1 MSRRRSSDQARG
13 RQAPGSIRSAQQA
26 TPGPTSGMTDP
37 RRRMPPSAPDPVYR
51 ALLPLRFFLGG
62 MFLYAG
68 LDKLVDPAFLAA
80 TGPGSVGEQ
89 LAAFTHVSPL
99 TPLIE
104 TLAQP
109 WPVAVGL
116 GMALF
121 EIAVGLGALTGI
133 VYRASAAVGAGLSL
147 LFLLTASWDTRPIY
161 YGPDLPYM
169 VGWITLA
176 LAGSGGLY
184 VLEGRLLERL
194 REAPLPAAV
203 RDDGTPAS
211 AGRRALLEV
220 GVLGFAALA
229 VAVAGRAFGRLLGP
243 VFTQEDAATA
253 APSPAAASS
262 PGPSGPSA
270 PAATAGAA
278 SAARGGI
285 ANATTMPARSSVDF
299 MLANGDPGVVV
310 KLADGKVV
318 AYDATCTHE
327 GCPVGYDAASG
338 LLLCPCHGAAFDPAA
353 EAVVVNGP
361 ARRPLASVPISID
374 PATGA
379 VTVSA

>member
-1 MSRRRSSDQARG
+1 MSRRRSIDQGRG
-13 RQAPGSIRSAQQA
+13 RHATDPTRHAQQA
-26 TPGPTSGMTDP
+26 TPVTPPGAGP
-37 RRRMPPSAPDPVYR
+37 RRPTQRLAPHPVYR

-68 LDKLVDPAFLAA
+68 LDKLVDPAFLTA

-99 TPLIE
+99 APLIE
-104 TLAQP
+104 AFAQP
-109 WPVAVGL
+109 WPVAIGL
-116 GMALF
+116 GMALL
-121 EIAVGLGALTGI
+121 EIAIGLGALTGI
-133 VYRASAAVGAGLSL
+133 LYRASAALGAAVSL

-169 VGWITLA
+169 MGWITLA

-184 VLEGRLLERL
+184 VLEGPLLARL
-194 REAPLPAAV
+194 REAPLPSALV
-203 RDDGTPAS
+203 DDGTPAS
-211 AGRRALLEV
+211 AGRRTVLAA
-220 GVLGFAALA
+220 GVLALA
-229 VAVAGRAFGRLLGP
+229 TIGVAMAGRAVGRVLGP
-243 VFTQEDAATA
+243 VFTQQAAVTPAPSPSA
-253 APSPAAASS
+253 APSGPTPATE
-262 PGPSGPSA
+262 GSGA
-270 PAATAGAA
+270 PAAPSLATGE
-278 SAARGGI
+278 I
-285 ANATTMPARSSVDF
+285 ANANAMPARSSADF
-299 MLANGDPGVVV
+299 VLTGGDPGVVV

-327 GCPVGYDAASG
+327 GCPVGYDTPSG

-353 EAVVVNGP
+353 DAAVVNGP

-379 VTVSA
+379 VTLAG

>member
-1 MSRRRSSDQARG
+1 
-13 RQAPGSIRSAQQA
+13 
-26 TPGPTSGMTDP
+26 
-37 RRRMPPSAPDPVYR
+37 
-51 ALLPLRFFLGG
+51 

-68 LDKLVDPAFLAA
+68 LDKLVDPAFLTA

-104 TLAQP
+104 AFAQP

-116 GMALF
+116 GMALL
-121 EIAVGLGALTGI
+121 EIAIGLGALTGI
-133 VYRASAAVGAGLSL
+133 LYRGSAAVGAALSL

-169 VGWITLA
+169 MGWITLA

-184 VLEGRLLERL
+184 VLEDRLLARL
-194 REAPLPAAV
+194 REAPLPSALV
-203 RDDGTPAS
+203 DDGSPAS
-211 AGRRALLEV
+211 AGRRAVLEV
-220 GVLGFAALA
+220 GSLA
-229 VAVAGRAFGRLLGP
+229 VATIVVAAAGRAVGRFFGP
-243 VFTQEDAATA
+243 VFTQQAAAAPAPSPSAAPPGPTPATGASGAPA
-253 APSPAAASS
+253 APSL
-262 PGPSGPSA
+262 
-270 PAATAGAA
+270 ATGE
-278 SAARGGI
+278 I
-285 ANATTMPARSSVDF
+285 ANANAMPARSSADF
-299 MLANGDPGVVV
+299 VLTSGDPGIVV

-327 GCPVGYDAASG
+327 GCPVGYDTPSG
-338 LLLCPCHGAAFDPAA
+338 LLLCPCHGAVFDPAA
-353 EAVVVNGP
+353 DAAVVNGP

-379 VTVSA
+379 VTLAG

>member
-1 MSRRRSSDQARG
+1 
-13 RQAPGSIRSAQQA
+13 
-26 TPGPTSGMTDP
+26 
-37 RRRMPPSAPDPVYR
+37 MPPSPSDPVYR

-68 LDKLVDPAFLAA
+68 LDKLVDPSFLAA

-116 GMALF
+116 GMALL

-133 VYRASAAVGAGLSL
+133 LYRASAAVGAGLSL

-194 REAPLPAAV
+194 REAPLPAAI

-211 AGRRALLEV
+211 AGRRAVLEV
-220 GVLGFAALA
+220 GVLGLATLA
-229 VAVAGRAFGRLLGP
+229 VAVAGRAFGRMLGP
-243 VFTQEDAATA
+243 VFTQEAAATA
-253 APSPAAASS
+253 SPSPVAASS
-262 PGPSGPSA
+262 PGASGPSA
-270 PAATAGAA
+270 PAATAAGS
-278 SAARGGI
+278 SAAGDAI
-285 ANATTMPARSSVDF
+285 ANATAMPARSSVDF

-327 GCPVGYDAASG
+327 GCPVGYDTASG

-353 EAVVVNGP
+353 EAAVVNGP
-361 ARRPLASVPISID
+361 ARRSLASVPLSID

-379 VTVSA
+379 VTVAG